1 MRVRIGK
8 ISKNEEEYYFAYEN
22 SKWRKVKLKDKIIHT
37 LKNIKYMEGELDE
50 KEETLIKRVYKSN
63 EKTVIE
69 YYVLEKGELTVINCN
84 DGIEIRGEK
93 IQVCRHK
100 DLSLYL
106 YDGKYFEDKTTLLNY
121 IVRKIRFEIE
131 KKYNEELIKIPAKLK
146 VETQKAY
153 LLVING
159 KEVWVPKSV
168 GVYEQNEVV
177 LPYWFVKNNKLVD
190 VSEIEKT
197 IDKELRNYEED
208 LNALIFKL

>member
-8 ISKNEEEYYFAYEN
+8 VSRNEEEYYFAYEN
-22 SKWRKVKLKDKIIHT
+22 GKWRKVRLKDKVIHS
-37 LKNIKYMEGELDE
+37 LKNVKYVEGELDE
-50 KEETLIKRVYKSN
+50 NDGTLIKRVYKNS

-69 YYVLEKGELTVINCN
+69 YYVLEKGELTTINCD
-84 DGIEIRGEK
+84 DGVDVRGEK
-93 IQVCRHK
+93 IQICKHN

-106 YDGKYFEDKTTLLNY
+106 YDGKYFEDKSTLLNY
-121 IVRKIRFEIE
+121 IIRKIRFEIE
-131 KKYNEELIKIPAKLK
+131 KKYNDELIRVPAKLK

-177 LPYWFVKNNKLVD
+177 LPYWFVKTNKLAD
-190 VSEIEKT
+190 VSEMEKT
-197 IDKELRNYEED
+197 IDKELRNYEEE
-208 LNALIFKL
+208 LNSLIFKL

>member
-8 ISKNEEEYYFAYEN
+8 VSRNEEEYYFAYEN
-22 SKWRKVKLKDKIIHT
+22 GKWRKVRLKDKVIHS
-37 LKNIKYMEGELDE
+37 LKNVKYVEGELDE
-50 KEETLIKRVYKSN
+50 NDGTLIKRVYKNS

-69 YYVLEKGELTVINCN
+69 YYVLEKGELTTINCD
-84 DGIEIRGEK
+84 DGADVRGEK
-93 IQVCRHK
+93 IQICKHN

-106 YDGKYFEDKTTLLNY
+106 YDGKYFEDKSTLLNY
-121 IVRKIRFEIE
+121 IIRKIRFEIE
-131 KKYNEELIKIPAKLK
+131 KKYNDELIRVPAKLK

-177 LPYWFVKNNKLVD
+177 LPYWFVKTNKLAD
-190 VSEIEKT
+190 VSEMEKT
-197 IDKELRNYEED
+197 IDKELRNYEEE
-208 LNALIFKL
+208 LNSLIFKL